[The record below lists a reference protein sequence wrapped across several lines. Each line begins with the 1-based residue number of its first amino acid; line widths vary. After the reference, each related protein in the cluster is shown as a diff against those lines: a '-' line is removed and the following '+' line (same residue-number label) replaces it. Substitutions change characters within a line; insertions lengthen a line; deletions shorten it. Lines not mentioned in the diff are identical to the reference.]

1 MNDEVVITETKYFSR
16 NLRIATLASLLTDI
30 SSEMVVY
37 LLPIFLASIL
47 KAPIAFIGLIEG
59 TAETIA
65 SFAKLFSGYLS
76 DRIGA
81 RKGLVILG
89 YSLSTFAK
97 PFLLIAS
104 TWQMVFGIRLVDL
117 LGKGIRTAPRDAL
130 IADSVP
136 SEQRGAAFGYHRAG
150 DTLGAFIGISIVL
163 AIIWL
168 TQQQNALLTI
178 ETFRTV
184 LLVSIIPGV
193 LAVIALVF
201 GINEIKPTAH
211 ATAPILSL
219 RNFDYRFK
227 FLLIIIAIFTLGNSA
242 DSFIVLRAQ
251 ERGATIFETML
262 MVLAFNGIYALL
274 SQPLGKLSDRLSR
287 RTIILI
293 GWLIYA
299 LVYFGLA
306 VSQTPWQV
314 GLLWAIYGVY
324 YAFTEGALKAY
335 VADIAPLEMRGTA
348 YGLLNA
354 TIGLFALPSSF
365 IMGLLW
371 QWQGAWL
378 AFMIGGILALLAS
391 LMLLWLLIKA

>member
-104 TWQMVFGIRLVDL
+104 TWQMVFGIRLVDR

-150 DTLGAFIGISIVL
+150 DTLGAFIGISIAL

-371 QWQGAWL
+371 VYYGN
-378 AFMIGGILALLAS
+378 GKVHG
-391 LMLLWLLIKA
+391 WLL

>member
-1 MNDEVVITETKYFSR
+1 MKSEAINAKTKYLSR
-16 NLRIATLASLLTDI
+16 NLRITTLASLLTDI

-37 LLPIFLASIL
+37 LLPVFLASIL

-76 DRIGA
+76 DRMGT
-81 RKGLVILG
+81 RKGLIILG

-104 TWQMVFGIRLVDL
+104 AWQTVFGIRLADR

-136 SEQRGAAFGYHRAG
+136 SENRGAAFGYHRAG
-150 DTLGAFIGISIVL
+150 DTLGAFIGIAIALV
-163 AIIWL
+163 IIWL
-168 TQQQNALLTI
+168 TQQQNGLLTI
-178 ETFRTV
+178 QTFRTV
-184 LLVSIIPGV
+184 VLVSIIPAV

-201 GINEIKPTAH
+201 GVKEIKPTTRT
-211 ATAPILSL
+211 TAPILSL
-219 RNFDYRFK
+219 RNFDNRFK
-227 FLLIIIAIFTLGNSA
+227 FLLLIIAIFTLGNSA
-242 DSFIVLRAQ
+242 DSFLVLRAQ
-251 ERGATIFETML
+251 ERGASIFETML

-274 SQPLGKLSDRLSR
+274 SQPLGKLSDRLNR

-306 VSQTPWQV
+306 VSQASWQV

-335 VADIAPLEMRGTA
+335 IADIVHVEMRGTA

-378 AFMIGGILALLAS
+378 AFTIGGTFALLAS
-391 LMLLWLLIKA
+391 LMLLRLSSKA

>member
-104 TWQMVFGIRLVDL
+104 TWQMVFGIRLVDR